1 MYSHALNP
9 VTGWPVKHNLASVT
23 VLHPRAGYADGLAT
37 AFYVL
42 GEVATMELAEANKL
56 MVLSIIRDQGVYREV
71 MSTELDRYLA
81 GIAGETEALVSK
93 P

>member
-1 MYSHALNP
+1 
-9 VTGWPVKHNLASVT
+9 
-23 VLHPRAGYADGLAT
+23 
-37 AFYVL
+37 
-42 GEVATMELAEANKL
+42 